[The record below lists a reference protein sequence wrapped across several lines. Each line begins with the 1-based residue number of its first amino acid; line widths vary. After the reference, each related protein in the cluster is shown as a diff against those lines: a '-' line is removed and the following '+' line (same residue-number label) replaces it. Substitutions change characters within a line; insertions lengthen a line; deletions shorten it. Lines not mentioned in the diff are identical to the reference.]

1 MLNDDH
7 VVLDWQ
13 QRGMHARMLGL
24 KPQQN
29 PLLKYRPSREGRPL
43 KEWQE
48 KCDAWLFGWS
58 IEDACRI

>member
-13 QRGMHARMLGL
+13 QRGITARMLGL
-24 KPQQN
+24 KPHHN
-29 PLLKYRPSREGRPL
+29 PLLQCRPSRHGRQL
-43 KEWQE
+43 NAWQE

-58 IEDACRI
+58 IEDASRN